1 MKVVMTGREGEAFF
15 HLIKEMDLP
24 NLDVVHTLTPEETL
38 AAVADAEIFFGFP
51 NIQLTDAAPAL
62 RWIQAPSAGVEH
74 IVKIPA
80 ILERN
85 IAVTN
90 SRGAH
95 GPSIGEHAI
104 ALLLALTRELH
115 TCFKQQQEHV
125 WERNV
130 LYRSNR
136 EVMGMTMGILG
147 YGALGRGIAQR
158 AHGFEMKLL
167 AVDARA
173 VDGHPYV
180 DEVWPSSRLDEML
193 ELVDV
198 LVVAT
203 PLTDLTRNLID
214 ADALARM
221 KPDAYLVVVSRGGI
235 VNEDALE
242 TALRSG
248 KLAGAA
254 LDVTATEPLPAD
266 SPLWD
271 VPNLILTPHT
281 AGASA
286 PKERRVVEIFR
297 ENIIR
302 YHAGDPLLNQVDP
315 ETGF

>member
-1 MKVVMTGREGEAFF
+1 MKLVMTGREGEAFF
-15 HLIKEMDLP
+15 HLIEEMDLP
-24 NLDVVHTLTPEETL
+24 DLQVVRTSTMDETL
-38 AAVADAEIFFGFP
+38 AAVGDAEIFFGHP
-51 NIQLTDAAPAL
+51 SIPLTDAAPVL

-80 ILERN
+80 ILERG
-85 IAVTN
+85 ITVTN

-104 ALLLALTRELH
+104 ALLLAMTRELH
-115 TCFKQQQEHV
+115 TCFTQQAEHN
-125 WERNV
+125 WTRDI
-130 LYRSNR
+130 LYKTNR

-158 AHGFEMKLL
+158 AAGFELNLL

-173 VDGHPYV
+173 VEGHPFI
-180 DEVWPSSRLDEML
+180 DEVWPPSRLPEML
-193 ELVDV
+193 ELADV
-198 LVVAT
+198 IVVAT
-203 PLTDLTRNLID
+203 PLTAETRNLLD
-214 ADALARM
+214 AEALARM
-221 KPDAYLVVVSRGGI
+221 KPDSYLIVVSRGGI
-235 VNEDALE
+235 VDEAALE
-242 TALRSG
+242 AALRGG

-254 LDVTATEPLPAD
+254 LDVTETEPLPAD

-297 ENIIR
+297 ENIVR
-302 YHAGDPLLNQVDP
+302 YVAGDPLLNVVDP
-315 ETGF
+315 VTGF

>member
-15 HLIKEMDLP
+15 YLIKEMDLP
-24 NLDVVHTLTPEETL
+24 DLEVVHTLTPDETL
-38 AAVADAEIFFGFP
+38 AAVTDAEIFFGFP
-51 NIQLTDAAPAL
+51 TIQLTDAAPAL

-104 ALLLALTRELH
+104 ALLLAMTRELH
-115 TCFKQQQEHV
+115 VCFKQQQEHV

-130 LYRSNR
+130 LYRTNR
-136 EVMGMTMGILG
+136 ETMGMTMGILG

-158 AHGFEMKLL
+158 AHGFEMNLL

-180 DEVWPSSRLDEML
+180 DEVWPSSRLNEML

-198 LVVAT
+198 LVVST
-203 PLTDLTRNLID
+203 PLTAETRNLID

-235 VNEDALE
+235 VNEAALE
-242 TALRSG
+242 AALRNG

-254 LDVTATEPLPAD
+254 LDVTETEPLPAD
-266 SPLWD
+266 
-271 VPNLILTPHT
+271 
-281 AGASA
+281 
-286 PKERRVVEIFR
+286 
-297 ENIIR
+297 
-302 YHAGDPLLNQVDP
+302 
-315 ETGF
+315 